1 VRGVVGL
8 LCAATAT
15 FAEPSA
21 AQIQSRISPEGV
33 IEIFNDGPSY
43 TPSRPQVLRPV
54 PNADWAAWIAEHAAS
69 QGIDAKLVQA
79 VIQAESAY
87 NPRAV
92 SRRGAMGLM
101 QLMPG
106 TARLLSVAEPFD
118 PAENIRGGVTYLRK
132 MVDEFG
138 SVELALAAYNA
149 GPGAVR
155 RHGGVPP
162 FAETRAY
169 VRKVLALYR
178 GAGGHT
184 ILVGLASSGPTR
196 PHGLS
201 AASVPSR
208 LQRALASG
216 TLGRTSAS
224 PPAEPAVTSTAQ
236 LAARSPAPQPG
247 VAPGGPRPASPPTP
261 PQPAAAAVQ
270 PAAVSVIASGG

>member
-1 VRGVVGL
+1 V
-8 LCAATAT
+8 
-15 FAEPSA
+15 
-21 AQIQSRISPEGV
+21 QSRLSADGV
-33 IEIFNDGPSY
+33 IEIFNDGPTYKPS
-43 TPSRPQVLRPV
+43 PSRSLVLRQI

-69 QGIDAKLVQA
+69 QGIDARLVQS

-101 QLMPG
+101 QLMPA
-106 TARLLSVAEPFD
+106 TARLLAVSEPFD
-118 PAENIRGGVTYLRK
+118 PEQNIRGGVAYLRK

-169 VRKVLALYR
+169 VRTVLALYR
-178 GAGGHT
+178 GSGGST
-184 ILVGLASSGPTR
+184 ILVSLGASGPATA
-196 PHGLS
+196 HGLS
-201 AASVPSR
+201 LGATPSR

-216 TLGRTSAS
+216 ALGRAADPTPVTPDGRTELAS
-224 PPAEPAVTSTAQ
+224 
-236 LAARSPAPQPG
+236 RSDGAS
-247 VAPGGPRPASPPTP
+247 RPAAKEA
-261 PQPAAAAVQ
+261 PAAAPAPPARAARAAA
-270 PAAVSVIASGG
+270 PAASLAAVASGG